1 MGEMLTLSDIVFTLG
16 RKWVTIPLG
25 ILIVSVS
32 GGVLNLPERFG
43 DVARGWGIDYL
54 VFSN

>member
-43 DVARGWGIDYL
+43 DVARG
-54 VFSN
+54 